1 MEEVC
6 PEGPV
11 HFSQLCP
18 GFRSILQWQIPPQP
32 WLVGLGGGI
41 STPTQ
46 EAGLGVCSDFFLLA
60 ELLPQSGSLPTSWEP
75 SPEGEIPYDSQIN
88 STFVPAI
95 CLIAKL

>member
-1 MEEVC
+1 MEEVS

-60 ELLPQSGSLPTSWEP
+60 ELLPLGLFPQAGSRARRVKFHMIHGLIPPSFLPS
-75 SPEGEIPYDSQIN
+75 
-88 STFVPAI
+88 A
-95 CLIAKL
+95 